1 MNILLCKSSLGMK
14 VKDLIKKLEQVD
26 PELEVLIA
34 NEEDEII
41 GLNNMVRFFEVSHVA
56 SIHAETRRKDVERN
70 VEFTFVGMPTKY
82 SREFIFIDVVSQ
94 F

>member
-1 MNILLCKSSLGMK
+1 
-14 VKDLIKKLEQVD
+14 
-26 PELEVLIA
+26 
-34 NEEDEII
+34 
-41 GLNNMVRFFEVSHVA
+41 MVRFFKVSHVA

-70 VEFTFVGMPTKY
+70 VEFTFVGMSTKH